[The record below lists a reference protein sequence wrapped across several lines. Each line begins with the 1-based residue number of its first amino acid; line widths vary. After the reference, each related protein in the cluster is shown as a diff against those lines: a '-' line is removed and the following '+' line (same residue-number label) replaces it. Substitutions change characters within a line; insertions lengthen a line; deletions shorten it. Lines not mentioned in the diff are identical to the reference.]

1 MQYFWIHGYES
12 TSLHDLLE
20 VMHLSKSSFYQTFDS
35 KHELFQRC
43 INHYQDSLR
52 DSMMSNLNQSDSARK
67 FIEGAFFS
75 VADEAGKPGEKQG
88 CLLMNTASEF
98 AQRDPVVA
106 SLVSKGTEK
115 LSKVFLAAVK
125 RAQQE
130 GDISPDSDTQA
141 LANYLIS
148 SMSGLKTMVKAG
160 MNKKT
165 TKDIVEVTLR
175 ALD

>member
-12 TSLHDLLE
+12 TSLQDLLE
-20 VMHLSKSSFYQTFDS
+20 VMRLSKSSFYQTFGS
-35 KHELFQRC
+35 KHKLFQRC

-52 DSMMSNLNQSDSARK
+52 SSMLSDLDQSDSARD
-67 FIEGAFFS
+67 FIESAFFS
-75 VADEAGKPGEKQG
+75 VADEAGKPGDKQG

-106 SLVSKGTEK
+106 RLVSTGTEK
-115 LSKVFLAAVK
+115 LNKVFLTAVK

-130 GDISPDSDTQA
+130 GDISPENDSQA

-165 TKDIVEVTLR
+165 TKDVVELTLK